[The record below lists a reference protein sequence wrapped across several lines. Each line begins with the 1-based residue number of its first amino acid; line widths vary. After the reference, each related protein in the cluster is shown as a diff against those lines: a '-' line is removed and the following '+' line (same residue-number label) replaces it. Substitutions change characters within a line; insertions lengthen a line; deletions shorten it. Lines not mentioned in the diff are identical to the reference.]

1 MEAILANYNKTPKE
15 IKIALIGSSE
25 FKNMF
30 EYINRLFSL
39 QGKIIYTLS
48 IYEFSDG
55 VELTNSEKMILHNTQ
70 KIKILNSDCVFVIDV
85 DKQITEDVMC
95 NIIFA
100 ELLHKPIYYLS
111 EYLK

>member
-1 MEAILANYNKTPKE
+1 
-15 IKIALIGSSE
+15 
-25 FKNMF
+25 
-30 EYINRLFSL
+30 
-39 QGKIIYTLS
+39 
-48 IYEFSDG
+48 
-55 VELTNSEKMILHNTQ
+55 MILHNTQ